1 MPYDNMV
8 ECIDFC
14 AKHGLVLMADEVYQ
28 ENIWDG
34 GRPFHSFKKVRK
46 WGSPPLALLWC
57 SSSRHGPD
65 DSGSHSHRVVPPISS
80 SARCSTQTHVRASS
94 FFRVPPWCLR
104 CAGADGD
111 EPAAKPAARLL
122 PLDFEGL
129 PRWARL
135 ARVRQVPRA
144 AKREA
149 VSRRVRSARRLL

>member
-1 MPYDNMV
+1 MDQWSQGIGNPTGNSLPYDNMV

-34 GRPFHSFKKVRK
+34 GRPFHSFKKVQK
-46 WGSPPLALLWC
+46 WGGDRPF
-57 SSSRHGPD
+57 
-65 DSGSHSHRVVPPISS
+65 
-80 SARCSTQTHVRASS
+80 RASS

-149 VSRRVRSARRLL
+149 VSRRVRVARRLL